1 MRNKYGKCTEF
12 FTFTIRTY
20 THTNV
25 CEQKQSQIAYIFCTI
40 CGDISFFS
48 GSPRWVHAK
57 SLQSCLTLCDPMDV
71 AHQAPLSMRFS
82 RQEQRSGLP
91 CPPPG
96 DLPNPG
102 IKPRPLTLQASS
114 LPSEPSGKPKNTGV
128 GSLSLLQGI
137 CPTQES
143 NWGLLHC
150 RWIFTSWNTR
160 EAQSAIAHH
169 KIKTLKKNSNNGRL
183 SLKNRWFWK
192 EW

>member
-102 IKPRPLTLQASS
+102 IKPMSLTSPALAGEFFTTSATWEALSSLNAPNSKTDKLVSLLFWLILTLK
-114 LPSEPSGKPKNTGV
+114 G
-128 GSLSLLQGI
+128 QGPP
-137 CPTQES
+137 C
-143 NWGLLHC
+143 
-150 RWIFTSWNTR
+150 
-160 EAQSAIAHH
+160 
-169 KIKTLKKNSNNGRL
+169 
-183 SLKNRWFWK
+183 
-192 EW
+192 